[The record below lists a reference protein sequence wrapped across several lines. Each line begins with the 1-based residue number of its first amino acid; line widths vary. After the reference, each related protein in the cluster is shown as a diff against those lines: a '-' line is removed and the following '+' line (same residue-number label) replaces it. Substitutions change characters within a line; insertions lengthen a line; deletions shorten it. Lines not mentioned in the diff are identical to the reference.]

1 MDDNFLVYIQHLELI
16 AFFSGY
22 PLIYAVVFFFARNN
36 RLKNSF
42 KQRVASLLPFSYALI
57 GTLYIGLQLKKIYP
71 DYFFEN
77 MQLSVQQLYLV
88 IWGLVSILFWIPSL
102 AKKKVLS
109 LIHSLVFFFFLAK
122 DLFLQSFAS
131 NFDDNIVNN
140 DMKIY
145 TLSLLLNLT
154 SLSLMVLLS
163 FLLPITKRLIS

>member
-77 MQLSVQQLYLV
+77 MQLPVE
-88 IWGLVSILFWIPSL
+88 
-102 AKKKVLS
+102 
-109 LIHSLVFFFFLAK
+109 
-122 DLFLQSFAS
+122 
-131 NFDDNIVNN
+131 
-140 DMKIY
+140 
-145 TLSLLLNLT
+145 LNCC
-154 SLSLMVLLS
+154 S
-163 FLLPITKRLIS
+163 